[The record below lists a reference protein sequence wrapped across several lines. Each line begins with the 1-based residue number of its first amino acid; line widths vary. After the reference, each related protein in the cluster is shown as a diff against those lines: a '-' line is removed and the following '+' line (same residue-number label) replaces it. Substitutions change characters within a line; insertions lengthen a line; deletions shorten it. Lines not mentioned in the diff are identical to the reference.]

1 MTQSDPRKKAE
12 DTTSHSQGKTQD
24 SGAAPSW
31 QAGGQSPEG
40 KGGIQRNQL
49 LTLFV
54 LSLSLAIIVLDATIV
69 IVALPQISDNF
80 KISLKDLEWITSL
93 YALVFGSFLLT
104 WGKLGDQFGRKRIFM
119 AGISLFVLGSII
131 DGVSTDLT
139 QMLAGRII
147 QGFGAAMASPAT
159 LAILTTTF
167 TGRARNIAF
176 GIWGATAGAAAVLG
190 PLLGGYFTS
199 TQAFTW
205 RWAFFINIPIC
216 AVALIGAAIAIR
228 ESRFKDPKYTTDYG
242 GLILITLGLS
252 ALLFGLIEG
261 QTYGWTMPSQDLSLG
276 LFTWAR
282 SFPISLPAFSIISGS
297 ILLAAFAFYDIRR
310 ARHGRV
316 PLFDFGLLR
325 FPGFR
330 YGLFTVFIVAMGE
343 FGAVFIFSIY
353 FQTVRGMTALDTGI
367 TFLPMALSVFF
378 FAPIAGALSNRIG
391 PKWIVTTGM
400 TLEAIA
406 LFTIFVITSSTIP
419 IYDFY
424 PVLVVYGAGVGFA
437 ISQVTSVVLMSI
449 PWQKAGIGSGAN
461 NTVRQVGSSF
471 GIAIIGAVLVA
482 VISSVG
488 QADIAAN
495 LASSNPITQCW
506 ANLLDG
512 LLSSGL
518 SGGVGQIPPNMCQPP
533 PPGLVIQSVFSD
545 AITNGTRWAAF
556 TASIFVS
563 FGALSSLLIPNPRG
577 KTTIE
582 VKPAIQ
588 KVVPI
593 ARTIGVVVVAQFLA
607 IVGLLTSVSWEYQQ
621 NNFMRQ
627 WFSNNASPVGYL
639 LGTYLGAVLVFLAGA
654 ALIVWKLG
662 LRKPNSIAKPVSSPS

>member
-12 DTTSHSQGKTQD
+12 DPTSHSQGKTQD

-69 IVALPQISDNF
+69 IVALPQISKDF
-80 KISLKDLEWITSL
+80 VIGFKDLEWITSL

-131 DGVSTDLT
+131 DGISTDLT

-199 TQAFTW
+199 SSFTW
-205 RWAFFINIPIC
+205 RWAFFINIPIG
-216 AVALIGAAIAIR
+216 AVALIGAIIAIR

-261 QTYGWTMPSQDLSLG
+261 QSYGWTIPSQDLPLG
-276 LFTWAR
+276 LFTWAT
-282 SFPISLPAFSIISGS
+282 SFPISLPAFSIICGS
-297 ILLAAFAFYDIRR
+297 ILLAAFTFFDIRR

-316 PLFDFGLLR
+316 PLFDFSLLR

-482 VISSVG
+482 IISSVG
-488 QADIAAN
+488 QADVAVK
-495 LASSNPITQCW
+495 LASNAINQCW
-506 ANLLDG
+506 ATQLDG

-518 SGGVGQIPPNMCQPP
+518 SGGVGQIPQGVCLSSPAPV
-533 PPGLVIQSVFSD
+533 LVIQNVFSD

-556 TASIFVS
+556 TASVFVS

-577 KTTIE
+577 KTRI
-582 VKPAIQ
+582 VAKPVIQ
-588 KVVPI
+588 KV
-593 ARTIGVVVVAQFLA
+593 A
-607 IVGLLTSVSWEYQQ
+607 
-621 NNFMRQ
+621 
-627 WFSNNASPVGYL
+627 
-639 LGTYLGAVLVFLAGA
+639 
-654 ALIVWKLG
+654 
-662 LRKPNSIAKPVSSPS
+662 